1 MVKVSSNTQIIRDY
15 EFKTQ
20 QIEKRQQ
27 MDAMI
32 KKERLEAER
41 IKAER
46 IRTEHIAKNRNDPT
60 KGSNIDVS
68 V

>member
-1 MVKVSSNTQIIRDY
+1 MKVDNNKLIDDY
-15 EFKTQ
+15 QMKNQ
-20 QIEKRQQ
+20 QLDKKQQ
-27 MDAMI
+27 LDAMI

-46 IRTEHIAKNRNDPT
+46 IRAEHIARNRNDPN
-60 KGSNIDVS
+60 KGSNFYVS

>member
-1 MVKVSSNTQIIRDY
+1 MKVDNNKLIDDY
-15 EFKTQ
+15 QMKNQ
-20 QIEKRQQ
+20 QLDKKQQ
-27 MDAMI
+27 LDAMI

-46 IRTEHIAKNRNDPT
+46 IRAEHITRTRNDPS

>member
-1 MVKVSSNTQIIRDY
+1 MKVDNNKLIDDY
-15 EFKTQ
+15 QLKNQ
-20 QIEKRQQ
+20 QLDKKQQ
-27 MDAMI
+27 LDAMI
-32 KKERLEAER
+32 KKEQLEAER

-46 IRTEHIAKNRNDPT
+46 IRAEHIARNRNDPS

>member
-1 MVKVSSNTQIIRDY
+1 MKVDNNKLIDDY
-15 EFKTQ
+15 QMKNQ
-20 QIEKRQQ
+20 QLDKKQQ
-27 MDAMI
+27 LDAMI
-32 KKERLEAER
+32 KKEQLEAER

-46 IRTEHIAKNRNDPT
+46 IRAEHIARTRNDPS

>member
-1 MVKVSSNTQIIRDY
+1 MKVDNNKLIDDY
-15 EFKTQ
+15 QMKNQ
-20 QIEKRQQ
+20 QLDKKQQ
-27 MDAMI
+27 LDVMI
-32 KKERLEAER
+32 KKEQLEAER

-46 IRTEHIAKNRNDPT
+46 IRAEHIARNRDDPN

>member
-1 MVKVSSNTQIIRDY
+1 MKVDNNKLIDDY
-15 EFKTQ
+15 QMKNQ
-20 QIEKRQQ
+20 QLDKKQQ
-27 MDAMI
+27 LDAMI

-46 IRTEHIAKNRNDPT
+46 IRAEHIARNRNDPS

>member
-1 MVKVSSNTQIIRDY
+1 MKVDNNKLIDDY
-15 EFKTQ
+15 QMKNQ
-20 QIEKRQQ
+20 QLDKKQQ
-27 MDAMI
+27 LDVMI

-46 IRTEHIAKNRNDPT
+46 IRAEHITRTRNDPS

>member
-1 MVKVSSNTQIIRDY
+1 MKVDNNKLIDDY
-15 EFKTQ
+15 QMKNQ
-20 QIEKRQQ
+20 QLDKKQQ
-27 MDAMI
+27 LDAMI
-32 KKERLEAER
+32 KKEQLEAER

-46 IRTEHIAKNRNDPT
+46 IRAEHIARNRNDPS

>member
-1 MVKVSSNTQIIRDY
+1 MKVDNNKLIDDY
-15 EFKTQ
+15 QMKNQ
-20 QIEKRQQ
+20 QLDKKQQ
-27 MDAMI
+27 LDAMI
-32 KKERLEAER
+32 KKEQLEAER

-46 IRTEHIAKNRNDPT
+46 IRAEHITRNRNDPN

>member
-1 MVKVSSNTQIIRDY
+1 MKVDNNKLIDDY
-15 EFKTQ
+15 QMNNQ
-20 QIEKRQQ
+20 QLDKKQQ
-27 MDAMI
+27 LDAMI

-46 IRTEHIAKNRNDPT
+46 IRAEHITRTRNDPN

>member
-1 MVKVSSNTQIIRDY
+1 MKVDNNKLIDDY
-15 EFKTQ
+15 QMKNQ
-20 QIEKRQQ
+20 QLDKKQQ
-27 MDAMI
+27 LDAMI

-46 IRTEHIAKNRNDPT
+46 IRAEHITRTRNDPN

>member
-1 MVKVSSNTQIIRDY
+1 MKVDNNKLIDDY
-15 EFKTQ
+15 NMKNQ
-20 QIEKRQQ
+20 QLDKKQQ
-27 MDAMI
+27 LAAMI
-32 KKERLEAER
+32 KKEQLEAER

-46 IRTEHIAKNRNDPT
+46 IRTEHIARNRNDPT

>member
-1 MVKVSSNTQIIRDY
+1 MKVDNNKLIDDY
-15 EFKTQ
+15 QMKNQ
-20 QIEKRQQ
+20 QLDKKQQ
-27 MDAMI
+27 LDAMI
-32 KKERLEAER
+32 KKEQLEAER

-46 IRTEHIAKNRNDPT
+46 IRTEHIARTRNDPN

>member
-1 MVKVSSNTQIIRDY
+1 MKVDNNKLIDDY
-15 EFKTQ
+15 QMKNQ
-20 QIEKRQQ
+20 QLDKKQQ
-27 MDAMI
+27 LDAMI
-32 KKERLEAER
+32 KKEQLEAER

-46 IRTEHIAKNRNDPT
+46 IRAEHIARNRNDPN

>member
-1 MVKVSSNTQIIRDY
+1 MKVDNNKLIDDY
-15 EFKTQ
+15 QMKNQ
-20 QIEKRQQ
+20 QLDKKQQ
-27 MDAMI
+27 LDAMI
-32 KKERLEAER
+32 KKEQLETER

-46 IRTEHIAKNRNDPT
+46 IRAEHIARNRNDPS

>member
-1 MVKVSSNTQIIRDY
+1 MKVDNNKLIDDY
-15 EFKTQ
+15 QMKNQ
-20 QIEKRQQ
+20 QLDKKQQ
-27 MDAMI
+27 LDAMI
-32 KKERLEAER
+32 KKEQLEAER

-46 IRTEHIAKNRNDPT
+46 IRAEHIARNRDDPN

>member
-1 MVKVSSNTQIIRDY
+1 MKVDNNKLIDDY
-15 EFKTQ
+15 QMKNQ
-20 QIEKRQQ
+20 QLDKKQQ
-27 MDAMI
+27 LDAMI

-46 IRTEHIAKNRNDPT
+46 IRAEHIARNRNDPN

>member
-1 MVKVSSNTQIIRDY
+1 MKVDNNKLIDDY
-15 EFKTQ
+15 QMKNQ
-20 QIEKRQQ
+20 QLDKKQQ
-27 MDAMI
+27 LDTMI

-46 IRTEHIAKNRNDPT
+46 IRAEHITRTCNDPS

>member
-1 MVKVSSNTQIIRDY
+1 MKVDNNKLIDDY
-15 EFKTQ
+15 QMKNQ
-20 QIEKRQQ
+20 QLDKKQQ
-27 MDAMI
+27 LDTMI

-46 IRTEHIAKNRNDPT
+46 IRAEHITRTRNDPS

>member
-1 MVKVSSNTQIIRDY
+1 MKIDNNKLLNDY
-15 EFKTQ
+15 QFKTQ
-20 QIEKRQQ
+20 QIEKKQHL
-27 MDAMI
+27 DSMI

-46 IRTEHIAKNRNDPT
+46 IRTEHIARNRNDPT
-60 KGSNIDVS
+60 KGNNIDVS

>member
-1 MVKVSSNTQIIRDY
+1 MKVDNNKLINDY
-15 EFKTQ
+15 QMKNQ
-20 QIEKRQQ
+20 QLDKKQQ
-27 MDAMI
+27 LDAMI
-32 KKERLEAER
+32 KKEQLEAER

-46 IRTEHIAKNRNDPT
+46 IRAEHIARNRNDPS

>member
-1 MVKVSSNTQIIRDY
+1 MKVDNNKLIDDY
-15 EFKTQ
+15 QMKNQ
-20 QIEKRQQ
+20 QLDKKQHL
-27 MDAMI
+27 DAMV

-46 IRTEHIAKNRNDPT
+46 IRAEHIARTRNDPS

>member
-1 MVKVSSNTQIIRDY
+1 MKVDNNKLIDDY
-15 EFKTQ
+15 QMKNQ
-20 QIEKRQQ
+20 QLDKKQQ
-27 MDAMI
+27 LDAMI
-32 KKERLEAER
+32 KKEQLETER

-46 IRTEHIAKNRNDPT
+46 IRAEHIARNRNDPN

>member
-1 MVKVSSNTQIIRDY
+1 MKVDNNKLIDDY
-15 EFKTQ
+15 QMRNQ
-20 QIEKRQQ
+20 QLDKKQQ
-27 MDAMI
+27 LDAMI
-32 KKERLEAER
+32 KKEQLEAER

-46 IRTEHIAKNRNDPT
+46 IRAEHIARNRNDPS

>member
-1 MVKVSSNTQIIRDY
+1 MKIDNNKLLNDY
-15 EFKTQ
+15 QFKTQ

-27 MDAMI
+27 LDAMI
-32 KKERLEAER
+32 KKEQLEAER

-46 IRTEHIAKNRNDPT
+46 IRTEHIARNRNDPN
-60 KGSNIDVS
+60 KGNNIDVS